1 MCRAPSRSRP
11 RTASTSGVRTA
22 SRRADRHG
30 VPAARARLPV
40 VQPPDDRRPR
50 DRPTRRLSLVA
61 GLPSAILLGS
71 PQKSEYAYTPPRF
84 FSATG
89 DSITAGHVGTAN
101 TTSFLEQLKIQY
113 AALGEYVDIDNRGI
127 SGETTAQIAAR
138 SPSSFAQDYAPLNFR
153 REFLVINGGKNDNAG
168 VVTPAQAYANLA
180 SISVAAQA
188 LGVQSVM
195 TTAHYSTPGAMSPYL
210 YTWVDALNV
219 LIRANSCGADYVVD
233 YYVDPI
239 LANPTT
245 TYWPDEIH
253 PGNVALAA
261 MSTVIRS
268 VLG

>member
-1 MCRAPSRSRP
+1 M
-11 RTASTSGVRTA
+11 
-22 SRRADRHG
+22 
-30 VPAARARLPV
+30 
-40 VQPPDDRRPR
+40 
-50 DRPTRRLSLVA
+50 A

-253 PGNVALAA
+253 PGNVTLAA